1 MHPSAISSE
10 LTRSGLRAPQPSP
23 MRAPRGTRPNSD
35 DDDDDDDDV
44 RLTHSHSCAS
54 SEAGH
59 PNRDRDCDVRPSAPA
74 PSSSQPK
81 SDNTSVPAAA
91 ATPNPNVPFSLSLIL
106 RNTGSVARDHLA
118 SERTFLAYVRTSLSF
133 ASAGVGPSH
142 LFCLFLKI
150 SYIHIHIALVQLFR
164 VSVSASTN
172 GSSTSSH
179 DQLVVS
185 SYARPLGATLIAF
198 GMAVLVMGES
208 RRFSF
213 ALPSPSP

>member
-1 MHPSAISSE
+1 
-10 LTRSGLRAPQPSP
+10 

-35 DDDDDDDDV
+35 DDDDDDDDDV
-44 RLTHSHSCAS
+44 RLTSQSRAS
-54 SEAGH
+54 VEAGH
-59 PNRDRDCDVRPSAPA
+59 PDRDGHPSAPA
-74 PSSSQPK
+74 SQPK
-81 SDNTSVPAAA
+81 VDNASVPTAAA
-91 ATPNPNVPFSLSLIL
+91 AAGAGTPNPIVPFSLSLIL

-142 LFCLFLKI
+142 PSPPLPLSKKF
-150 SYIHIHIALVQLFR
+150 HIALVQLFR
-164 VSVSASTN
+164 VSVS
-172 GSSTSSH
+172 SSTSH

-208 RRFSF
+208 RHVSS
-213 ALPSPSP
+213 ALPSHPFSSPHAHIRIYADDTT